1 MQCVKDFPVVLLALY
16 KRGRAI
22 SFSSF
27 GRNLSVVVFVD
38 KTNTTIALRFFRHF
52 VLRQFVK
59 DA

>member
-16 KRGRAI
+16 KWGRAI

-38 KTNTTIALRFFRHF
+38 KTNSTIALRLFRLLF
-52 VLRQFVK
+52 LRQFVK